1 MLAQLEID
9 SGAVL
14 FALRRAKEKGM
25 TTILNPAPAKGF
37 RAEFLPYVD
46 YLVPNETEA
55 AELSGKENFEEAV
68 DALCGKVKTLIV
80 TLGGQG
86 CLYCKSGERIRIP
99 CPKVR
104 AVDTTAAGD
113 TFCGALAARLSAGED
128 ERAAGFVRARRR
140 VARGDETGRATIH
153 TVRAESAGIFG
164 KAFIKR

>member
-1 MLAQLEID
+1 
-9 SGAVL
+9 
-14 FALRRAKEKGM
+14 M

-99 CPKVR
+99 CPK
-104 AVDTTAAGD
+104 
-113 TFCGALAARLSAGED
+113 AARRGYHRRGGYILRRAR
-128 ERAAGFVRARRR
+128 RAAEAPGRTNARRFVRARRR
-140 VARGDETGRATIH
+140 VARGDETGRATTIPFERK
-153 TVRAESAGIFG
+153 VREFLE
-164 KAFIKR
+164 KRL